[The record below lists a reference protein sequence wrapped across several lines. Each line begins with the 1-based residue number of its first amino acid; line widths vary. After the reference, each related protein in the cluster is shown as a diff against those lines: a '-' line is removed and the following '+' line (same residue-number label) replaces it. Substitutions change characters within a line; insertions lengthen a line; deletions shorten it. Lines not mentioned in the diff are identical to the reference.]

1 MDGDPSGWQER
12 DEDGAGWVVV
22 ETGRARWRVL
32 LPSPP
37 VKAAA
42 ARTLAGAELFAVSRP
57 TIERN
62 NGRPPAPS
70 GGGLLGRFA
79 RRLRGR
85 ARRRKLGR
93 TERRGWRR

>member
-37 VKAAA
+37 VKATA
-42 ARTLAGAELFAVSRP
+42 ARALPAAELFAASRA
-57 TIERN
+57 TIDRN
-62 NGRPPAPS
+62 NGGPPAPS

-85 ARRRKLGR
+85 ARRRRPGR
-93 TERRGWRR
+93 RRRGWRR